1 MAVLNWASSRAAT
14 LSPCPRTAALVVIT
28 TWLLYVIGLAVYRLY
43 FHPLARF
50 PGRKMAAVTTWYEF
64 YYDFRYG
71 GKYLFEI
78 EKMHKEFGP
87 IVRINPHELSIHD
100 PEYYNE
106 LYVGSSKRRTNFWPL
121 FQGCTDDT
129 DVNHFMTI
137 DHDLHR
143 QRRKPFDPFFS
154 RMAINT
160 RYWPMLAEK
169 AVFLE
174 SRIREYKGQG
184 KAVRLDRA
192 FSAFS
197 ADCIERICTDDLE
210 PGDGFL
216 DQPDFGPEWYDGML
230 GLIRNA
236 PILTKF
242 PKALSSLGYVPQR
255 LLLWLFPQG
264 RIANKYDERT
274 RTQIRKA
281 VTKQHLSKDTTSS
294 EHTTLFH
301 ALAQSNYLSPA
312 DKTEERLVRE
322 AKLIFLGGTISTGRT
337 LSFVSYYVLSRPDI
351 KARLEDEL
359 QDVMAAWP
367 EAIPTWTELE
377 KLPYLQAVIKEALR
391 LSYGFMR
398 RLPRVSPDVAIQY
411 KEYTIPPG
419 TPVGMSAYLM
429 HSNSEVYQDPDQ
441 FVPERWLGGD
451 TRVMQRSYVPF
462 TRGSRS
468 CLGQNLSMAEISL
481 VLAVLFRPDG
491 PRMEL
496 FETDESDVK
505 HVHDFVVPLPKLD
518 SLGVRVMIR

>member
-14 LSPCPRTAALVVIT
+14 LSPGTAALLVIT
-28 TWLLYVIGLAVYRLY
+28 TWLLYITSLAIYRLY
-43 FHPLARF
+43 FHPLAKF
-50 PGRKMAAVTTWYEF
+50 PGRKMAVVTTWYEF
-64 YYDFRYG
+64 YYELRYG
-71 GKYLFEI
+71 GQYIFEI

-160 RYWPMLAEK
+160 RYWPMLTDK
-169 AVFLE
+169 ALFLE
-174 SRIREYKGQG
+174 SRIRGYRGQG

-242 PKALSSLGYVPQR
+242 PKALSALGYMPQR

-264 RIANKYDERT
+264 HIANKYDERT
-274 RTQIRKA
+274 RTQIHKA
-281 VTKQHLSKDTTSS
+281 VTKQHLSKDASS
-294 EHTTLFH
+294 EHITLFR
-301 ALAQSNYLSPA
+301 ALAQSNLSPA

-337 LSFVSYYVLSRPDI
+337 LSFVSYYILSRPDI
-351 KARLEDEL
+351 KARLADEL
-359 QDVMAAWP
+359 RHVMAAWP
-367 EAIPTWTELE
+367 EVVPTWTELE
-377 KLPYLQAVIKEALR
+377 RLPYLQAVIKEALR

-411 KEYTIPPG
+411 KDYTIPPG

-429 HSNSEVYQDPDQ
+429 HSNPEVYRDPDQ
-441 FVPERWLGGD
+441 FVPERWLAED
-451 TRVMQRSYVPF
+451 TKAMQRSYVPF
-462 TRGSRS
+462 TKGSRS

-481 VLAVLFRPDG
+481 VLAVLFRPNG
-491 PRMEL
+491 LGMEL

-518 SLGVRVMIR
+518 SLGVRVMVR